1 MKAIEVC
8 PSTLRSGYE
17 TYSPQAV
24 KELFDGKVV
33 SPFIDIDFE
42 NDRDL
47 RCVMENMNNMPDIEK
62 SDAYDRTG
70 HPCRLDFERFGD
82 RIGLP
87 DRRVAQVLDM
97 FMQIPQEA
105 YALIDRSFL
114 NDKMKRAY
122 KRVIVERLMRYV
134 RKSE

>member
-8 PSTLRSGYE
+8 HSTLRSGYE

-47 RCVMENMNNMPDIEK
+47 RCVMENMNNMSISGAQD
-62 SDAYDRTG
+62 DRG
-70 HPCRLDFERFGD
+70 RWWQRF
-82 RIGLP
+82 
-87 DRRVAQVLDM
+87 
-97 FMQIPQEA
+97 
-105 YALIDRSFL
+105 
-114 NDKMKRAY
+114 
-122 KRVIVERLMRYV
+122 
-134 RKSE
+134 